1 MANDSIN
8 VLPSVNLLPYHA
20 ERRADKRKKVFMSLG
35 AAAAAGA
42 VAVFLGGMVIDH
54 QTEEAQRI
62 NGILTQKNA
71 EMDKQIAE
79 VNTLKK
85 DIDDLLQRQNAV
97 ESLQNQRNRP
107 VQLLEELVRQVPD
120 GIYLT
125 SLKQEGEKYT
135 VSGVAQSNER
145 VSDLLRN
152 LSSVPWLDHAELG
165 ESVATT
171 MTNNLKEQRRL
182 FNFTIRFQWKAE
194 PPASTGPAKPGAAPG
209 TAGTTAAAGK

>member
-1 MANDSIN
+1 MANESVN
-8 VLPSVNLLPYHA
+8 ALPSVNLLPYHA

-35 AAAAAGA
+35 GAAAVGA
-42 VAVFLGGMVIDH
+42 VLVFLGGMVIDQ

-62 NGILTQKNA
+62 NDILTQKNA

-85 DIDDLLQRQNAV
+85 DIDDLLQRQQAV
-97 ESLQNQRNRP
+97 ESLQNLRNRP
-107 VQLLEELVRQVPD
+107 VQLLEELVHQVPD

-125 SLKQEGEKYT
+125 ALKQDGDRYT

-145 VSDLLRN
+145 VSDLLRA
-152 LSSVPWLDHAELG
+152 LGTVPWLDRAELG

-182 FNFTIRFQWKAE
+182 FNFTIRFTWKAE
-194 PPASTGPAKPGAAPG
+194 SAKPAKPGSAAS
-209 TAGTTAAAGK
+209 AGAGK

>member
-1 MANDSIN
+1 
-8 VLPSVNLLPYHA
+8 
-20 ERRADKRKKVFMSLG
+20 MSLG
-35 AAAAAGA
+35 GAAVVGAAL
-42 VAVFLGGMVIDH
+42 VFLGGMVIDQ

-62 NGILTQKNA
+62 NDILTQKNA

-85 DIDDLLQRQNAV
+85 DIDDLLQRQQAV

-107 VQLLEELVRQVPD
+107 VQLLEELVRRVPD

-125 SLKQEGEKYT
+125 ALKQDGDRYT

-152 LSSVPWLDHAELG
+152 LGSVSWLDRAELG

-182 FNFTIRFQWKAE
+182 FNFTIRFTWKAE
-194 PPASTGPAKPGAAPG
+194 PATPAKPGSAAS
-209 TAGTTAAAGK
+209 AVAGK

>member
-1 MANDSIN
+1 MANESVN
-8 VLPSVNLLPYHA
+8 ALPSVNLLPYHA

-35 AAAAAGA
+35 GAAAVGA
-42 VAVFLGGMVIDH
+42 VLVFLGGMVIDQ

-62 NGILTQKNA
+62 NDILTQKNA

-85 DIDDLLQRQNAV
+85 DIDDLLQRQQAV
-97 ESLQNQRNRP
+97 ESLQNLRNRP

-125 SLKQEGEKYT
+125 ALKQEGDRYT

-145 VSDLLRN
+145 VSDLLRA
-152 LSSVPWLDHAELG
+152 LGTVPWLDRAELG

-182 FNFTIRFQWKAE
+182 FNFTIRFTWKAE
-194 PPASTGPAKPGAAPG
+194 PATSAKPGSAAS
-209 TAGTTAAAGK
+209 AGAGK

>member
-1 MANDSIN
+1 M
-8 VLPSVNLLPYHA
+8 VLA
-20 ERRADKRKKVFMSLG
+20 
-35 AAAAAGA
+35 
-42 VAVFLGGMVIDH
+42 GGMVIDH

-62 NGILTQKNA
+62 NDILTQKNA

-85 DIDDLLQRQNAV
+85 DIDDLLQRQQAV
-97 ESLQNQRNRP
+97 ESLQNERNRP

-125 SLKQEGEKYT
+125 SLKQEGDLYT
-135 VSGVAQSNER
+135 VSGIAQSNER

-152 LSSVPWLDHAELG
+152 LGGVPWLDHAELG

-194 PPASTGPAKPGAAPG
+194 PAASAKPGAAG
-209 TAGTTAAAGK
+209 AAARK

>member
-1 MANDSIN
+1 M
-8 VLPSVNLLPYHA
+8 
-20 ERRADKRKKVFMSLG
+20 
-35 AAAAAGA
+35 
-42 VAVFLGGMVIDH
+42 
-54 QTEEAQRI
+54 
-62 NGILTQKNA
+62 
-71 EMDKQIAE
+71 
-79 VNTLKK
+79 
-85 DIDDLLQRQNAV
+85 

-125 SLKQEGEKYT
+125 SLKQEGDRYT

-152 LSSVPWLDHAELG
+152 LGAVPWLDHAELG

-194 PPASTGPAKPGAAPG
+194 PATPAKPGAA
-209 TAGTTAAAGK
+209 TAGK

>member
-1 MANDSIN
+1 MANESVN
-8 VLPSVNLLPYHA
+8 ALPSVNLLPYHA

-42 VAVFLGGMVIDH
+42 VMVFLGGMVIDH

-62 NGILTQKNA
+62 NGVLTQKNA
-71 EMDKQIAE
+71 EMDKQIVE

-85 DIDDLLQRQNAV
+85 DIEDLLQRQQAV
-97 ESLQNQRNRP
+97 ESLQNERNRP
-107 VQLLEELVRQVPD
+107 VQLLEELVRQVPE
-120 GIYLT
+120 GVYLT
-125 SLKQEGEKYT
+125 ALKQDGDKFT
-135 VSGVAQSNER
+135 ISGVAQSNER

-152 LSSVPWLDHAELG
+152 LGSVPWLDHAELG

-182 FNFTIRFQWKAE
+182 FNFTVHFQWKAE
-194 PPASTGPAKPGAAPG
+194 PATPAKPGAAG
-209 TAGTTAAAGK
+209 VGAGK

>member
-1 MANDSIN
+1 MANESVN
-8 VLPSVNLLPYHA
+8 ALPSVNLLPYHA

-35 AAAAAGA
+35 GAAAVGA
-42 VAVFLGGMVIDH
+42 VLVFLGGMVIDQ

-62 NGILTQKNA
+62 NDILTQKNA

-85 DIDDLLQRQNAV
+85 DIDDLLQRQQAV
-97 ESLQNQRNRP
+97 ESLQNLRNRP

-125 SLKQEGEKYT
+125 ALKQDGDRYT

-145 VSDLLRN
+145 VSDLLRA
-152 LSSVPWLDHAELG
+152 LGTVPWLDRAELG

-182 FNFTIRFQWKAE
+182 FNFTIRFTWKAE
-194 PPASTGPAKPGAAPG
+194 SAMPAKPGSAAS
-209 TAGTTAAAGK
+209 AGAGK

>member
-1 MANDSIN
+1 MANESVN
-8 VLPSVNLLPYHA
+8 ALPSVNLLPYHA

-42 VAVFLGGMVIDH
+42 VMVFLGGMVIDH

-62 NGILTQKNA
+62 NGVLTQKNA
-71 EMDKQIAE
+71 EMDKQIVE

-85 DIDDLLQRQNAV
+85 DIEDLLQRQQAV
-97 ESLQNQRNRP
+97 ESLQNERNRP
-107 VQLLEELVRQVPD
+107 VQLLEELVRQVPE
-120 GIYLT
+120 GVYLT
-125 SLKQEGEKYT
+125 ALKQDGDKFT
-135 VSGVAQSNER
+135 ISGVAQSNER

-152 LSSVPWLDHAELG
+152 LGSVPWLDHAELG

-182 FNFTIRFQWKAE
+182 FNFTVRFQWKAE
-194 PPASTGPAKPGAAPG
+194 PATPAKPGAAG
-209 TAGTTAAAGK
+209 VGAGK